1 VSLVPL
7 RLSELDAL
15 LVDLGNVLV
24 RLHIGRFLR
33 RLHEVA
39 PDAAR
44 AGREVFFAEA
54 AYHRFA
60 RGEIHALEFH
70 AAVEAQLGRPWPF
83 AAFVEAWCD
92 VFSENDASVAAVR
105 RMRAVRPVYLLS
117 NTDELHWG
125 AIRGRSAWCAEF
137 SGLHLSFEIGLEKP
151 DPRFF
156 TGFLERQGLCAG
168 RCLFVDD
175 LAENVAAARAV
186 GIPAVRHERPDTL
199 QHVVAELLA
208 PSPA

>member
-1 VSLVPL
+1 VNDVPL
-7 RLSELDAL
+7 RLADLDAL

-24 RLHIGRFLR
+24 RLHISRFVR
-33 RLHEVA
+33 RLQEVA

-44 AGREVFFAEA
+44 AGRESFFAEA

-60 RGEIHALEFH
+60 RGEIHAPEFH
-70 AAVEAQLGRPWPF
+70 AAVQAQLGRPWPF
-83 AAFVEAWCD
+83 ASFVEAWCD
-92 VFSENDASVAAVR
+92 VFSDNEASVAAVHS
-105 RMRAVRPVYLLS
+105 MRAVRPVYLLS

-125 AIRGRSAWCAEF
+125 VIRGRSAWCAEF
-137 SGLHLSFEIGLEKP
+137 SGLHLSFEVGLEKP

-156 TGFLERQGLCAG
+156 TGFLARHRLSAA

-175 LAENVAAARAV
+175 LAENVAAARAC
-186 GIPAVRHERPDTL
+186 GILAVRHEQPDTL
-199 QHVVAELLA
+199 QRVVAALLE